1 MRRQYW
7 WQLDEEEGSCIGL
20 LVSMLEPPLHLEGF
34 GGGAAGAP
42 LRRLAVMPHPFFFV
56 NKLILLIKVISSRNS
71 QACSWFGMSL
81 WTPIETNVE
90 KAQK

>member
-1 MRRQYW
+1 MRGKGIVQACWSVCWSPHCTLRN
-7 WQLDEEEGSCIGL
+7 
-20 LVSMLEPPLHLEGF
+20 LE
-34 GGGAAGAP
+34 AGPREAP